1 LCKIFVAI
9 ALWEKLVQVTAV
21 CYDPRL
27 HWKLGE
33 SLMSSRGILSQMYQA
48 STRRLAR
55 FRGVFS
61 SDIGIDLGTAN
72 TLVFVRGRGIVLAEP
87 SVVAVDSMT
96 NEVLAVGH
104 KAKAML
110 GKTPRKIHAVRP
122 MKDGVIADF
131 EIAEGMLKAL
141 IRRVTPARSLFR
153 PRILIAVPS
162 GITGVEKRAVEDS
175 ALHAGA
181 QEVLLI
187 EEPMAA
193 AIGVDLPVHE
203 PCASMIID
211 IGGGTTE
218 IAILSLGGIVES
230 RSLRIAGDEFDECI
244 VNYMRRTYNLM
255 IGPRTAEEIKI
266 SIGSAYPLGEHEL
279 EMEVKGRDQV
289 SGLPVTRRINSVEIR
304 ECLAEPI
311 LQIID
316 GVKLTLEKCPP
327 ELASDL
333 VERGMVLAGGGAL
346 IRGLDKALHK
356 ETGLPVTVAPN
367 PLLAVCLGT
376 GKALDYLDK
385 FKRRKGLVN

>member
-1 LCKIFVAI
+1 MGNSTFTDVQHWLEQAKDG
-9 ALWEKLVQVTAV
+9 ALNRFH
-21 CYDPRL
+21 RL
-27 HWKLGE
+27 SG
-33 SLMSSRGILSQMYQA
+33 
-48 STRRLAR
+48 
-55 FRGVFS
+55 FFS

-72 TLVFVRGRGIVLAEP
+72 TLVFVRGKGIVLAEP
-87 SVVAVDSMT
+87 SVVAVDSLT

-131 EIAEGMLKAL
+131 EIAEGMIKAL
-141 IRRVTPARSLFR
+141 LKRVSPARSLFR

-181 QEVLLI
+181 QEVVLI

-193 AIGVDLPVHE
+193 AIGVGLPVHE
-203 PCASMIID
+203 PSGNMIID

-218 IAILSLGGIVES
+218 IAIISLGGIVES
-230 RSLRIAGDEFDECI
+230 RSLRIAGDEFDDCI
-244 VNYMRRTYNLM
+244 MNYMRRTYNLM
-255 IGPRTAEEIKI
+255 IGPRTAEEIKMT
-266 SIGSAYPLGEHEL
+266 IGSAYPLGNNEL
-279 EMEVKGRDQV
+279 EMEVRGRDQV
-289 SGLPVTRRINSVEIR
+289 AGLPITKRINSVEIR

-311 LQIID
+311 LQIIES
-316 GVKLTLEKCPP
+316 VKLTLEKCPP
-327 ELASDL
+327 ELAADL

-346 IRGLDKALHK
+346 MKGIDKALIK
-356 ETGLPVTVAPN
+356 ETGLPVFVASN

-376 GKALDYLDK
+376 GKALEYLDK
-385 FKRRKGLVN
+385 YKKRKSF

>member
-1 LCKIFVAI
+1 MAVYDLFN
-9 ALWEKLVQVTAV
+9 KLL
-21 CYDPRL
+21 RSSNR
-27 HWKLGE
+27 
-33 SLMSSRGILSQMYQA
+33 SLSR
-48 STRRLAR
+48 
-55 FRGVFS
+55 FKGVFS

-72 TLVFVRGRGIVLAEP
+72 TLIFVRGRGVVLAEP
-87 SVVAVDSMT
+87 SVVAVDSIT

-131 EIAEGMLKAL
+131 EIAEGMLRAL
-141 IRRVTPARSLFR
+141 IQRVTPARSLFR

-203 PCASMIID
+203 PSASMIID

-218 IAILSLGGIVES
+218 IAIISLGGIVES
-230 RSLRIAGDEFDECI
+230 RSLRVAGDEFDECI

-266 SIGSAYPLGEHEL
+266 AIGSAFPLGDHEL

-304 ECLAEPI
+304 ECLSEPI
-311 LQIID
+311 QQIID
-316 GVKLTLEKCPP
+316 AVKLTLEKCPP
-327 ELASDL
+327 ELAADL
-333 VERGMVLAGGGAL
+333 VERGMVVAGGGAL
-346 IRGLDKALHK
+346 IRGLDKALNK

-376 GKALDYLDK
+376 GKALDYLDR
-385 FKRRKGLVN
+385 FKKRKQLVGTL

>member
-1 LCKIFVAI
+1 MTKKNPIGF
-9 ALWEKLVQVTAV
+9 KAV
-21 CYDPRL
+21 LNRF
-27 HWKLGE
+27 
-33 SLMSSRGILSQMYQA
+33 
-48 STRRLAR
+48 TRSAFGQLTK

-61 SDIGIDLGTAN
+61 NDIGIDLGTAN
-72 TLVFVRGRGIVLAEP
+72 TLVFVKGKGIVLAEP
-87 SVVAVDSMT
+87 SVVAVDSVT

-141 IRRVTPARSLFR
+141 IKRVTPARSLFR
-153 PRILIAVPS
+153 PKILIAVPS

-181 QEVLLI
+181 QEVILI

-203 PCASMIID
+203 ASANMIID

-218 IAILSLGGIVES
+218 IAIISLGGIVES
-230 RSLRIAGDEFDECI
+230 RSLRIAGDEFDDCI
-244 VNYMRRTYNLM
+244 INYMRRTYNLM
-255 IGPRTAEEIKI
+255 IGPRTAEEIKMT
-266 SIGSAYPLGEHEL
+266 IGSAYPLGGSEL
-279 EMEVKGRDQV
+279 EMEVRGRDQV
-289 SGLPVTRRINSVEIR
+289 AGLPVTKRINSVEIR

-311 LQIID
+311 QQIIES
-316 GVKLTLEKCPP
+316 VKLTLEKCPP
-327 ELASDL
+327 ELAADL

-346 IRGLDKALHK
+346 IKGLDKALIK
-356 ETGLPVTVAPN
+356 ETGLPVIVAPN

-376 GKALDYLDK
+376 GKALEYIDK
-385 FKRRKGLVN
+385 FKKRKAL

>member
-1 LCKIFVAI
+1 MNKR
-9 ALWEKLVQVTAV
+9 Q
-21 CYDPRL
+21 
-27 HWKLGE
+27 
-33 SLMSSRGILSQMYQA
+33 SMSFMNFKEQCRYFAQRHIN
-48 STRRLAR
+48 R

-61 SDIGIDLGTAN
+61 NDIGIDLGTAN
-72 TLVFVRGRGIVLAEP
+72 TLVYVREKGIVLAEP
-87 SVVAVDSMT
+87 SVVAVDATT

-110 GKTPRKIHAVRP
+110 GKTPRKIIAVRP

-141 IRRVTPARSLFR
+141 ISRVTPSRSLFR
-153 PRILIAVPS
+153 PKILIAVPS

-181 QEVLLI
+181 QEVFLI

-203 PCASMIID
+203 ACASMIID

-244 VNYMRRTYNLM
+244 INYMRHTYNLM
-255 IGPRTAEEIKI
+255 IGPRTAEQIKI
-266 SIGSAYPLGEHEL
+266 TIGSAYPLGNEL
-279 EMEVKGRDQV
+279 EMEVRGCDQV
-289 SGLPVTRRINSVEIR
+289 AGLPITKRINSVEIR

-311 LQIID
+311 QQIVES
-316 GVKLTLEKCPP
+316 VKLTLEKCPP
-327 ELASDL
+327 ELAADL

-346 IRGLDKALHK
+346 IKGIDKALIK
-356 ETGLPVTVAPN
+356 ETGLPVIIAPN

-376 GKALDYLDK
+376 GKALEYLDK
-385 FKRRKGLVN
+385 FKKRKMF

>member
-1 LCKIFVAI
+1 MKQPSADSFIRKFEDFKRSTSKQI
-9 ALWEKLVQVTAV
+9 T
-21 CYDPRL
+21 RL
-27 HWKLGE
+27 KGL
-33 SLMSSRGILSQMYQA
+33 
-48 STRRLAR
+48 
-55 FRGVFS
+55 FS

-72 TLVFVRGRGIVLAEP
+72 TLVYVRGKGIVLAEP
-87 SVVAVDSMT
+87 SVVAVDSLT

-141 IRRVTPARSLFR
+141 IKRVTPVGFSARSLFR

-181 QEVLLI
+181 QEVVLI

-203 PCASMIID
+203 PSGNMIID

-218 IAILSLGGIVES
+218 IAIISLGGIVES
-230 RSLRIAGDEFDECI
+230 RSLRIAGDEFDDCI
-244 VNYMRRTYNLM
+244 MNYMRRTYNLM

-266 SIGSAYPLGEHEL
+266 TIGSAYPLGNHEL
-279 EMEVKGRDQV
+279 EMEVRGRDQV
-289 SGLPVTRRINSVEIR
+289 AGLPITKRINSVEIR

-311 LQIID
+311 QQIIES
-316 GVKLTLEKCPP
+316 VKLTLEKCPP
-327 ELASDL
+327 ELAADL

-346 IRGLDKALHK
+346 MKGLDKALIK
-356 ETGLPVTVAPN
+356 ETGLPVSVAPN

-385 FKRRKGLVN
+385 FKKKKGF

>member
-1 LCKIFVAI
+1 MKQATASSIF
-9 ALWEKLVQVTAV
+9 Q
-21 CYDPRL
+21 RL
-27 HWKLGE
+27 EEW
-33 SLMSSRGILSQMYQA
+33 SRISIKKA
-48 STRRLAR
+48 RRLS
-55 FRGVFS
+55 GLFS

-72 TLVFVRGRGIVLAEP
+72 TLVYVRGKGIVLAEP
-87 SVVAVDSMT
+87 SVVAVDSLT
-96 NEVLAVGH
+96 NEVLAVGQ

-141 IRRVTPARSLFR
+141 IKRVTPVGFSARSFFR

-181 QEVLLI
+181 QEVVLI

-203 PCASMIID
+203 PSGNMIID

-218 IAILSLGGIVES
+218 IAIISLGGIVES
-230 RSLRIAGDEFDECI
+230 RSLRIAGDEFDDCI
-244 VNYMRRTYNLM
+244 MNYMRRTYNLM
-255 IGPRTAEEIKI
+255 IGPRTAEEIKMT
-266 SIGSAYPLGEHEL
+266 IGSAYPLGNNEL
-279 EMEVKGRDQV
+279 EMEVRGRDQV
-289 SGLPVTRRINSVEIR
+289 AGLPITKRINSVEIR

-311 LQIID
+311 QQIIES
-316 GVKLTLEKCPP
+316 VKLTLEKCPP
-327 ELASDL
+327 ELAADL

-346 IRGLDKALHK
+346 IKGLDKALIK
-356 ETGLPVTVAPN
+356 ETGLPVFVAPN
-367 PLLAVCLGT
+367 PLLAVCLGA
-376 GKALDYLDK
+376 GKALEYLDK
-385 FKRRKGLVN
+385 FKKKKSL

>member
-1 LCKIFVAI
+1 MSNRLYNK
-9 ALWEKLVQVTAV
+9 AL
-21 CYDPRL
+21 
-27 HWKLGE
+27 G
-33 SLMSSRGILSQMYQA
+33 
-48 STRRLAR
+48 R
-55 FRGVFS
+55 FDRVFNFFS
-61 SDIGIDLGTAN
+61 GNVGIDLGTAN
-72 TLVFVRGRGIVLAEP
+72 TLVYVRGRGIVLSEP
-87 SVVAVDSMT
+87 SVVAVDAQT
-96 NEVLAVGH
+96 HAVLAVGH

-110 GKTPRKIHAVRP
+110 GKTPRKIVAVRP

-141 IRRVTPARSLFR
+141 IKRVTPARSMFR
-153 PRILIAVPS
+153 PKILIAVPS

-181 QEVLLI
+181 QEVILI

-203 PCASMIID
+203 PAASMIID

-218 IAILSLGGIVES
+218 IAIISLGGIVES

-244 VNYMRRTYNLM
+244 INYMRRTYNLM

-266 SIGSAYPLGEHEL
+266 TIGSAYPLGDQEL
-279 EMEVKGRDQV
+279 EMEVRGRDQV
-289 SGLPVTRRINSVEIR
+289 AGLPITKRINSVEIR

-311 LQIID
+311 QQIIEC
-316 GVKLTLEKCPP
+316 VRLTLEKCPP
-327 ELASDL
+327 ELSADL

-346 IRGLDKALHK
+346 IKGLDKALSK
-356 ETGLPVTVAPN
+356 NTGLSVITAPH

-376 GKALDYLDK
+376 GKALEHLDQLK
-385 FKRRKGLVN
+385 KRKESLV

>member
-1 LCKIFVAI
+1 MALADSFDMKDILVKAKRFVSG
-9 ALWEKLVQVTAV
+9 KMGQ
-21 CYDPRL
+21 
-27 HWKLGE
+27 
-33 SLMSSRGILSQMYQA
+33 LSG
-48 STRRLAR
+48 L
-55 FRGVFS
+55 FS

-72 TLVFVRGRGIVLAEP
+72 TLVYVRGKGIVLAEP
-87 SVVAVDSMT
+87 SVVAVDAVT

-141 IRRVTPARSLFR
+141 IKRVTPARSLFR
-153 PRILIAVPS
+153 PKILIAVPS
-162 GITGVEKRAVEDS
+162 GITGVERRAVEDS

-181 QEVLLI
+181 QEVVLI

-203 PCASMIID
+203 PAASMIID

-218 IAILSLGGIVES
+218 IAIISLGGIVES

-244 VNYMRRTYNLM
+244 INYMRRTYNLM
-255 IGPRTAEEIKI
+255 VGPRTAEDIKMT
-266 SIGSAYPLGEHEL
+266 IGSAYPMGNNEL
-279 EMEVKGRDQV
+279 EMEVRGRDQV
-289 SGLPVTRRINSVEIR
+289 AGLPITKRINSVEIR

-311 LQIID
+311 QQIVEN
-316 GVKLTLEKCPP
+316 VKLTLEKCPP
-327 ELASDL
+327 ELAADL

-346 IRGLDKALHK
+346 IKGIDKALIK
-356 ETGLPVTVAPN
+356 DTGLPVFVAPN

-376 GKALDYLDK
+376 GKALEYLDR
-385 FKRRKGLVN
+385 FKKKKNLMN

>member
-1 LCKIFVAI
+1 MNQQKNFNIKETLTSLSRR
-9 ALWEKLVQVTAV
+9 ALGKV
-21 CYDPRL
+21 
-27 HWKLGE
+27 G
-33 SLMSSRGILSQMYQA
+33 MLSG
-48 STRRLAR
+48 
-55 FRGVFS
+55 FFS
-61 SDIGIDLGTAN
+61 SDVGIDLGTAN
-72 TLVFVRGRGIVLAEP
+72 TLVYVRGKGIVLAEP
-87 SVVAVDSMT
+87 SVVSVDSNT
-96 NEVLAVGH
+96 NEVLAIGH

-141 IRRVTPARSLFR
+141 IKRVTPSRSLFR
-153 PRILIAVPS
+153 PKILIAVPS

-175 ALHAGA
+175 ALRAGA
-181 QEVLLI
+181 QEVILI

-203 PCASMIID
+203 PSANMIVD

-218 IAILSLGGIVES
+218 IAIISLGGIVES

-266 SIGSAYPLGEHEL
+266 TIGSAYPLGDHEL
-279 EMEVKGRDQV
+279 EMEVRGRDQV
-289 SGLPVTRRINSVEIR
+289 AGLPVTKRINSVEIR

-311 LQIID
+311 QQIIES
-316 GVKLTLEKCPP
+316 VKLTLEKCPP
-327 ELASDL
+327 ELAADL

-346 IRGLDKALHK
+346 IKGLDKALIK
-356 ETGLPVTVAPN
+356 ETGLPVIIAPH

-376 GKALDYLDK
+376 GKALEYLDK
-385 FKRRKGLVN
+385 FKKKKAL